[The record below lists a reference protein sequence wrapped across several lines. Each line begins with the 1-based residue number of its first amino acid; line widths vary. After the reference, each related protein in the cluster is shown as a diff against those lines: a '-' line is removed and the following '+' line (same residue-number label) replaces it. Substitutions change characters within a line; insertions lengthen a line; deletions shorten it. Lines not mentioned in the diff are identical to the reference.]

1 MSHHGAKEHIGRGY
15 PLFGT
20 AVMNLQTFA
29 GVTLSVISIALTALA
44 RVQLGK
50 SFAVSPKANH
60 LVTRGLYSRL
70 QHPMYL
76 FVDLIVCGIALAL
89 DRWYV
94 LLLLVILLPLQTR
107 NARKERELLREKF
120 GERFEIYRRATW
132 F

>member
-1 MSHHGAKEHIGRGY
+1 
-15 PLFGT
+15 
-20 AVMNLQTFA
+20 
-29 GVTLSVISIALTALA
+29 
-44 RVQLGK
+44 
-50 SFAVSPKANH
+50 
-60 LVTRGLYSRL
+60 
-70 QHPMYL
+70 MYL